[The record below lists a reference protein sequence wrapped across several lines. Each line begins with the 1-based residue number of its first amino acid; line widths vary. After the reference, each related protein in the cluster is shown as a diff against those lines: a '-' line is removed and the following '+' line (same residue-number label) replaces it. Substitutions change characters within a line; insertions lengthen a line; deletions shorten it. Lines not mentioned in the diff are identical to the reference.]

1 MSHSMSIVK
10 RTQLAGLVLLGCMSL
25 AIAAEKLAELSDDF
39 LEYLGSMEGDDETW
53 LDFAAETVVSR
64 DTDTQQNSTQNS
76 IKASKANVGSSSSS
90 AASPPANPATR
101 ANTSAV
107 SKTTGKAEQ

>member
-1 MSHSMSIVK
+1 MSRPLSIAK
-10 RTQLAGLVLLGCMSL
+10 RTQLAGLLLLGCMSVV
-25 AIAAEKLAELSDDF
+25 IATDKLAELSDEF

-53 LDFAAETVVSR
+53 LDFTAEL
-64 DTDTQQNSTQNS
+64 DAQQNS
-76 IKASKANVGSSSSS
+76 IKSGKASVGSSSSS
-90 AASPPANPATR
+90 AASRASN